1 MITGI
6 VIALPDEVSSLSS
19 TKIGKGECVFINEK
33 TLIVRSGA
41 GPENA
46 KKAAQSLIDQGAGR
60 LISWGCAAALKTG
73 LQPGDLVI
81 PDTLHPEEHHQFS
94 QLTITSPWFQQVL
107 EQLSALQPFTGSLA
121 ESHSIV
127 AKSSDKKLIH
137 KQTRAIALDMESI
150 AVAKTAKA
158 NNIDVLVIRC
168 IADPVTLN
176 LPQAVCYALNP
187 QGDIVLIKLLWF
199 LLTHPAEL
207 PNLVKLGLNF
217 NAAKNKLKLVA
228 KHLVTIVGFEQYQA
242 MQ

>member
-1 MITGI
+1 
-6 VIALPDEVSSLSS
+6 
-19 TKIGKGECVFINEK
+19 
-33 TLIVRSGA
+33 
-41 GPENA
+41 
-46 KKAAQSLIDQGAGR
+46 
-60 LISWGCAAALKTG
+60 
-73 LQPGDLVI
+73 
-81 PDTLHPEEHHQFS
+81 
-94 QLTITSPWFQQVL
+94 
-107 EQLSALQPFTGSLA
+107 
-121 ESHSIV
+121 
-127 AKSSDKKLIH
+127 
-137 KQTRAIALDMESI
+137 MESI

-228 KHLVTIVGFEQYQA
+228 KHLDTIVGFEQYQA